1 VEEPDAT
8 GVPVDGAAPLAADP
22 GVLTVGVDPPTVGVA
37 GPGFGTVGVG
47 ASFGTVVEGA
57 GGGFGT
63 VTVGAGGGFGRVT
76 VGIGRG
82 RVEVVTVTVVTPGIG
97 TVTARACPDRRPI
110 AANPTRTAAA
120 LMSGQLE
127 LAGTGYGQGQVGKIG
142 RVNVL
147 KRDYYEVLGL
157 PRDADE
163 DAIKRAFYALARQFH
178 PDVAVDPSAEDRF
191 RELSEA
197 YSVLSRRDAR
207 LLYDRYGYRG
217 RGNQGFDEAIW
228 DGRSERAP
236 RGNDVHVEIVLRSFE
251 ADQGVRRLVG
261 YEAAARCN
269 TCLGRGSLGLP
280 DPECEYCGGTGRTQ
294 TVVHTAVAQL
304 LQVETCPVCVGE
316 ECSQCEGAGM
326 VFEQRQLRVRI
337 PPLVEDGTLLRIGGE
352 GSDGVTAGS
361 IPGDLLVHAEVLS
374 PPTDPRLVRYA
385 ALVLL
390 IIALATLLLYV
401 LR

>member
-1 VEEPDAT
+1 
-8 GVPVDGAAPLAADP
+8 
-22 GVLTVGVDPPTVGVA
+22 
-37 GPGFGTVGVG
+37 
-47 ASFGTVVEGA
+47 
-57 GGGFGT
+57 
-63 VTVGAGGGFGRVT
+63 
-76 VGIGRG
+76 
-82 RVEVVTVTVVTPGIG
+82 
-97 TVTARACPDRRPI
+97 
-110 AANPTRTAAA
+110 
-120 LMSGQLE
+120 
-127 LAGTGYGQGQVGKIG
+127 
-142 RVNVL
+142 VNVL

-178 PDVAVDPSAEDRF
+178 PDVADDPSAEDRF

-197 YSVLSRRDAR
+197 YSVLSRREAR

-236 RGNDVHVEIVLRSFE
+236 RGDDVHVEIVLRSFE

-280 DPECEYCGGTGRTQ
+280 DPECEYCRGTGRTQ
-294 TVVHTAVAQL
+294 TVVQTDVAQL

-316 ECSQCEGAGM
+316 ECSKCEGAGM
-326 VFEQRQLRVRI
+326 VFGQRQLRVRI
-337 PPLVEDGTLLRIGGE
+337 PALVQDGTLFRIGGE
-352 GSDGVTAGS
+352 GSDGIAAGS

-374 PPTDPRLVRYA
+374 PPRDPRLVRYV

-390 IIALATLLLYV
+390 IVAVGTLLLYV